1 MSTDLGTVGAVARK
15 EFRDHIRNRW
25 ILALTLVFVVLTVAA
40 SLLTGGQAG
49 GDSLLGGL
57 EGTVTT
63 LLSISSILIPL
74 IAIMLGYATVSGEV
88 ESGALALVLAY
99 PVTRTE
105 VLLGKLTGLASV
117 LVVSTVVGFGAGG
130 AVIVAVTGTG
140 NVEAYLVFIGLAILL
155 GVLYLSLAVFF
166 STLTAR
172 RSTSIAA
179 GVLVFFWSMI
189 YGTIAF
195 GVYLATGGSLQ
206 DVLAGEP
213 LPDWLWASLV
223 LSPMDMHQT
232 AVMEAF
238 GLEQAFGFELAG
250 PAYITLEYLVAVQL
264 VWVLV
269 PLVLAFS
276 LFRRR
281 DV

>member
-15 EFRDHIRNRW
+15 EFRDHVRNRW

-40 SLLTGGQAG
+40 SVLTGGQAG

-63 LLSISSILIPL
+63 LISISSILIPL
-74 IAIMLGYATVSGEV
+74 IAIMLGYATISGEV

-105 VLLGKLTGLASV
+105 VLLGKLTGLAAV
-117 LVVSTVVGFGAGG
+117 LVASTVVGFGAGG
-130 AVIVAVTGTG
+130 AVIVAATGTD
-140 NVEAYLVFIGLAILL
+140 NVAAYLVFIGLAILL

-166 STLTAR
+166 SALTKR

-206 DVLAGEP
+206 AVLRGEA

-238 GLEQAFGFELAG
+238 GIEQAFGFELAG

-276 LFRRR
+276 VFRRR

>member
-1 MSTDLGTVGAVARK
+1 MSTDLGTVAAVARK
-15 EFRDHIRNRW
+15 EFRDRVRNRW
-25 ILALTLVFVVLTVAA
+25 IVGLTLVFVVLTVAA
-40 SLLTGGQAG
+40 SVLTGGQAG
-49 GDSLLGGL
+49 GDALLGGL

-105 VLLGKLTGLASV
+105 VLLGKLAGLASV
-117 LVVSTVVGFGAGG
+117 LVVATVAGFGAGG
-130 AVIVAVTGTG
+130 AVIVAATGTG
-140 NVEAYLVFIGLAILL
+140 NVTAYLVFIGLAILL
-155 GVLYLSLAVFF
+155 GVLYLSLAVMF
-166 STLTAR
+166 STLAGR

-189 YGTIAF
+189 YGTVVF
-195 GVYLATGGSLQ
+195 GAYLATGGSLQ
-206 DVLAGEP
+206 AVLAGEP

-223 LSPMDMHQT
+223 LSPMDMHQS

-238 GLEQAFGFELAG
+238 GLEQAFGFPLEG
-250 PAYITLEYLVAVQL
+250 PAYVTLEYLVAVQL
-264 VWVLV
+264 AWVLV
-269 PLVLAFS
+269 ALVLAFYA
-276 LFRRR
+276 FQRR

>member
-1 MSTDLGTVGAVARK
+1 MSPDLGTVGAVARK

-25 ILALTLVFVVLTVAA
+25 ILGLTLVFVVLTVAA
-40 SLLTGGQAG
+40 SVLTGGQSG

-63 LLSISSILIPL
+63 LISISSILIPL

-99 PVTRTE
+99 PVTRRE
-105 VLLGKLTGLASV
+105 VLLGKLTGLAGV
-117 LVVSTVVGFGAGG
+117 LVASTVAGFGAGG
-130 AVIVAVTGTG
+130 LVIVVVAGTE
-140 NVEAYLVFIGLAILL
+140 NVAAYATFIGLAVLL

-166 STLTAR
+166 STLTGR

-195 GVYLATGGSLQ
+195 GVYLATGGSIQ

-223 LSPMDMHQT
+223 LSPMDMHQS

-238 GLEQAFGFELAG
+238 GIEQAFGFPLEG

-269 PLVLAFS
+269 PLALAFYV
-276 LFRRR
+276 FQRR

>member
-1 MSTDLGTVGAVARK
+1 MSIASRSVFAVARK

-40 SLLTGGQAG
+40 SVLAGGQAG
-49 GDSLLGGL
+49 GDSLLGGM

-63 LLSISSILIPL
+63 LIGISSILIPL
-74 IAIMLGYATVSGEV
+74 IAIMLGYATISGEA

-105 VLLGKLTGLASV
+105 VLLGKLAGLGSV
-117 LVVSTVVGFGAGG
+117 LVVSIVAGFGVGG
-130 AVIVAVTGTG
+130 VVIALAVDTANAAPYAAFV
-140 NVEAYLVFIGLAILL
+140 GLAILL
-155 GVLYLSLAVFF
+155 GVLYLSLAVAF
-166 STLTAR
+166 SAVVRR

-179 GVLVFFWSMI
+179 GVLIFFWSMI
-189 YGTIAF
+189 YGTIVF
-195 GVYLATGGSLQ
+195 GIYLATGGGLQ
-206 DVLAGEP
+206 DLLAGGE

-232 AVMEAF
+232 AVM
-238 GLEQAFGFELAG
+238 QAFGIDQAMGFDLVP
-250 PAYITLEYLVAVQL
+250 PAYITIEYLVAVQL

-269 PLVLAFS
+269 PLAVAF
-276 LFRRR
+276 FVFHRR
-281 DV
+281 DL